1 MLAARTIQDA
11 ETKHMPILHGR
22 RAACLLPT
30 LILAVPFLLPALGN
44 GQSKA
49 EKPTPPPVSDVGA
62 SVIKTIIAQEKKYD
76 AKLRQFSPRVETYV
90 QYDEKDAE
98 LGEVTRKDAYFLGR
112 LQFAQNAKEVSF
124 IQYSFFHRLRHHPDP
139 LTEHLHLNEFALEP
153 LMVDEKNF
161 DRDHYVF
168 EPVRWEYLGSVRCLA
183 IDVHPLRPSE
193 GRPFYGRIWV
203 EPHDFAIV
211 RLNGTRLNAPRG
223 DLYVHFDCWRE
234 NLRPG
239 VWLPVY
245 IFSHESDLGE
255 GLRYNAETRLW
266 GYNIPL
272 PPPLPAH
279 SAASAHKH
287 HKPAANKPHDVS
299 FEQNLKSAHAILQRL
314 EKAGLLAPPG
324 PVDKVLETVVNN
336 LVITNHI
343 VDLPEI
349 QCRVLLTSSLESFS
363 IGSTIVLSRGLIDV
377 LPDEPSLAMILAH
390 ELAHIASPPISH
402 TQYALF
408 DALTVPDENLLA
420 AMDFNRSRQDEA
432 DADAKGMEYLKNS
445 PYKDKLAQAGLF
457 LEAASHAALHA
468 PHLFG
473 PHLGDGLI
481 ESSRNKTIR
490 MGELT
495 KGAPAL
501 KPTNPDQIAALPL
514 GSRIQVN
521 AWDGSVAFTDRQAV
535 PLVGPGEKMPFQVAP
550 IFPYLKE
557 LPPAQ
562 N

>member
-1 MLAARTIQDA
+1 ML
-11 ETKHMPILHGR
+11 PV
-22 RAACLLPT
+22 
-30 LILAVPFLLPALGN
+30 LILAVSLLLPAAGN
-44 GQSKA
+44 GQSKP
-49 EKPTPPPVSDVGA
+49 EKPIPPPVSDVGA
-62 SVIKTIIAQEKKYD
+62 SIIKTIIAEEKKYD
-76 AKLRQFSPRVETYV
+76 ANLKKFSPRIETYLE
-90 QYDEKDAE
+90 YDQKDTE

-112 LQFAQNAKEVSF
+112 LGFAKNAQEVSF
-124 IQYSFFHRLRHHPDP
+124 MQDTFFQRLRHRPDAI
-139 LTEHLHLNEFALEP
+139 TEHLHLNQFALEP

-161 DRDHYVF
+161 DREHYVF

-183 IDVHPLRPSE
+183 VDVHPLRPSE
-193 GRPFYGRIWV
+193 GRPFHGRIWV

-211 RLNGTRLNAPRG
+211 RLNGTRLNPPAG
-223 DLYVHFDCWRE
+223 ALYVHFDCWRE
-234 NLRPG
+234 NLQPG

-245 IFSHESDLGE
+245 IFSHESDLGD
-255 GLRYNAETRLW
+255 GLRFNAETRLW

-272 PPPLPAH
+272 PPPLPPH

-324 PVDKVLETVVNN
+324 PVDKILETVVNN
-336 LVITNHI
+336 LVITNHLAG
-343 VDLPEI
+343 LPEI
-349 QCRVLLTSSLESFS
+349 QCRVLLTSPLESFS

-402 TQYALF
+402 TQYALS
-408 DALTVPDENLLA
+408 DSLTVPDEYLLA
-420 AMDFNRSRQDEA
+420 TMDFNRSRQDEA
-432 DADAKGMEYLKNS
+432 DADAKGTEYLKNS

-457 LEAASHAALHA
+457 LEAASHAAVHE

-473 PHLGDGLI
+473 PHLGDGLT
-481 ESSRNKTIR
+481 EGSKNKLIR

-535 PLVGPGEKMPFQVAP
+535 PLLAPSEKMPFQVTP
-550 IFPYLKE
+550 IIPYLRE